1 MLVQGQQLNKI
12 SSLSLSY
19 EAAID
24 VISSNST
31 NIANEFLIMFEYLKM
46 LELEDSLSQL
56 KVIHVAG
63 TKGKIR
69 NISGKVSGK
78 LLVVL
83 GPVEG

>member
-1 MLVQGQQLNKI
+1 
-12 SSLSLSY
+12 
-19 EAAID
+19 
-24 VISSNST
+24 
-31 NIANEFLIMFEYLKM
+31 MFEYLKM